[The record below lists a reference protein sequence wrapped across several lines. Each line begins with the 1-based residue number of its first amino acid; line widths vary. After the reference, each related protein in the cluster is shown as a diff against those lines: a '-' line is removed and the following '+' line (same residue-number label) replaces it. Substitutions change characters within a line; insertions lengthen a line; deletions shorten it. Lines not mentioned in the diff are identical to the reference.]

1 MEREKNGENLE
12 KKGENRLYPFSLQ
25 AEQGVNNQE
34 NNVKGRKAKKLTEK
48 GEKHFY
54 RFSLQAE
61 QGVILSSASQILPN
75 RR

>member
-1 MEREKNGENLE
+1 MQEQKFRARPHIILNNG
-12 KKGENRLYPFSLQ
+12 
-25 AEQGVNNQE
+25 
-34 NNVKGRKAKKLTEK
+34 KGRKAEKLTEK

>member
-1 MEREKNGENLE
+1 MEKLTE
-12 KKGENRLYPFSLQ
+12 KGEKHFYRFSLQ

-34 NNVKGRKAKKLTEK
+34 NNGKGRKAEKLTEK